1 MAPVWLHLRAA
12 LLEIARTPAFLV
24 PTAVF
29 PSMLF
34 LFFGLPSART
44 PQAAA
49 FILTSFAVFGVM
61 GVCFYQF
68 GVGIAEDRAGPWED
82 YLRTLPVTAAQR
94 FAARLLA
101 ALAVT
106 AVTLLLLGVTAV
118 ATTPARLSVARW
130 LLLVAALLVGGVP
143 FGLFGI
149 ALGYSV
155 PARAAVPIA
164 NLIYLPLSFLGGIWL
179 PPDQL
184 PGVVAWIS
192 PLLPSRIA
200 GELAWA
206 AALGRSLAPA
216 WLAGLAAYTLVGYLA
231 CLWAYRRSEQAYG

>member
-29 PSMLF
+29 PSMMF
-34 LFFGLPSART
+34 LFFGLPHART
-44 PQAAA
+44 PQTAA
-49 FILTSFAVFGVM
+49 FLMTSFAVFGVM

-82 YLRTLPVTAAQR
+82 YVRTLPVTAVQR

-101 ALAVT
+101 ALVVT
-106 AVTLLLLGVTAV
+106 AVTLLLLGTTAV
-118 ATTPARLSVARW
+118 ATTPARLPAGRW
-130 LLLVAALLVGGVP
+130 LLLAAALLAGGVP

-149 ALGYSV
+149 ALGYSM

-179 PPDQL
+179 PPDRL
-184 PGVVAWIS
+184 PAALAGLS

-200 GELAWA
+200 GELGWA
-206 AALGRSLAPA
+206 AALGHAVAPA
-216 WLAGLAAYTLVGYLA
+216 WLAGLAAYTLLGYVA
-231 CLWAYRRSEQAYG
+231 CRWAYRRSERAYA